1 MKVKG
6 RKEPFEL
13 QRALPKPVPVVC
25 KPRHA
30 RFRDGLEAEGPL
42 PPLQVYWRFLVAG
55 LTRHAQTGAVMP
67 SQRFLVRRM
76 ISAVP
81 TEYRGRLVE
90 LGAGT
95 GALTLRLAQRC
106 RAATILACEINRDL
120 AQLLQ
125 ERVAFEGLDTRVK
138 VTSEPAE
145 RLLSALADRHR
156 GSQPDFVLSGIPLGN
171 LARRSVIALID
182 LIYQALTPG
191 GLYIQFQH
199 SLLDRKKIK
208 DRFSRMRTV
217 PVLFNFPPAVVY
229 QAWK

>member
-13 QRALPKPVPVVC
+13 QRALPKPVPVLC

-30 RFRDGLEAEGPL
+30 RFRDGLESESPL

-55 LTRHAQTGAVMP
+55 LTRHVQTGAVVP

-81 TEYRGRLVE
+81 AEYRGRLVE

-95 GALTLRLAQRC
+95 GALTLRLAERC
-106 RAATILACEINRDL
+106 RNATILACEINRDL

-125 ERVAFEGLDTRVK
+125 ERLAFEGLDTRVK

-145 RLLSALADRHR
+145 HLLSALAKGRR
-156 GSQPDFVLSGIPLGN
+156 GSQPDFVFSGIPLGN
-171 LARRSVIALID
+171 LARRSAVALID
-182 LIYQALTPG
+182 LIYHALSPG
-191 GLYIQFQH
+191 GLYIQFQY

-208 DRFSRMRTV
+208 ARFSRMRTL
-217 PVLFNFPPAVVY
+217 PALLNFPPAFVY